1 MNEVDPNSI
10 YDHEMKLH
18 DYAYEK
24 LSKFNNIKIF
34 GSNKNKGAIISFNI
48 EGS

>member
-1 MNEVDPNSI
+1 MDEVDPNVI

-24 LSKFNNIKIF
+24 LSKFNNIKIY
-34 GSNKNKGAIISFNI
+34 GSNKKKGSIIYFNI
-48 EGS
+48 